1 MSTANRFCIGARI
14 LAALTILCL
23 VPWMGTSRL
32 IAASEVPALQVV
44 VGKSVRLELSP
55 AQVLEGDPVTLRVTG
70 LRPGAV
76 VTIHIQSVSLD
87 DAGQKEPF
95 YGEATFMAD
104 ASGTIN
110 LATAPPV
117 RGYYQGADIHGLFW
131 SQRPLAANSAG
142 QAAITALHLD
152 DPSSVSAHQAVL
164 TLEEGGTVQDR
175 RVLRF
180 VSNDPDV
187 MRDDV
192 RSDGLIGVFYCKKGA
207 RKRPVVVA
215 LGGSEGGLSFA
226 DWIGPKLAS
235 RGFAV
240 FGLNYFSPP
249 SSAVA
254 GVPTTLKQI
263 PVELLEKARG
273 WLKARPEV
281 DIERF
286 GVVGYSKGGEFTL
299 VLASSYDW
307 INAAVAYSPSDFV
320 WQGIQYGG
328 GTTNSSWSR
337 AGRDLPFVPTTGTR
351 EAIAKGRQ
359 SGSKIYLAPI
369 AKANLEAAS
378 PERLSAAAIPVERSH
393 AALLLFGGGDDQLW
407 DCGASVERAAAR
419 LKRAAYPYRY
429 ATVLYPGAG
438 HDLAGTGWR
447 PTTTD
452 NTDPIQDGGTPEA
465 DAHAQAESWTKMLDF
480 LNRELHP

>member
-1 MSTANRFCIGARI
+1 MSTASRFCIAAGI
-14 LAALTILCL
+14 LAALRILFL
-23 VPWMGTSRL
+23 VPWMGTSRFV
-32 IAASEVPALQVV
+32 AAIEVPALQVV
-44 VGKSVRLELSP
+44 VGESVRLELSP
-55 AQVLEGDPVTLRVTG
+55 AQVLEGDPVSVTVTG
-70 LRPGAV
+70 LRAGAV
-76 VTIHIQSVSLD
+76 VTIHIQSVLLD

-95 YGEATFMAD
+95 YGEATFMGD
-104 ASGTIN
+104 TSGTIN
-110 LATAPPV
+110 LATTPPV
-117 RGYYQGADIHGLFW
+117 RGYYEGADIHGLFW

-152 DPSSVSAHQAVL
+152 DPSSISAHQAVL
-164 TLEEGGTVQDR
+164 TLEERGKAQDR
-175 RVLRF
+175 RLLTF

-187 MRDDV
+187 MREEV
-192 RSDGLIGVFYCKKGA
+192 RSDGLIGVFYCKKHA

-226 DWIGPKLAS
+226 DWIGPKLAT

-254 GVPTTLKQI
+254 GVPTALKQI
-263 PVELLEKARG
+263 PVELLEKGRS
-273 WLKARPEV
+273 WLKARSEV

-307 INAAVAYSPSDFV
+307 INAAVAYCPSDFV

-337 AGRDLPFVPTTGTR
+337 EGRDLPFVPTTGTR

-359 SGSKIYLAPI
+359 SGGKIYLAAI
-369 AKANLEAAS
+369 HKANLEAAS
-378 PERLSAAAIPVERSH
+378 PETLSAAAIPVERSH
-393 AALLLFGGGDDQLW
+393 AALLLFGGGDDQLS

-429 ATVLYPGAG
+429 AAVLYPGAG

-452 NTDPIQDGGTPEA
+452 NTDAIQDGGTPEA
-465 DAHAQAESWTKMLDF
+465 DAHAQAESWTKTLDF